1 MSRCCLSW
9 FSILLAIIVLLLTNC
24 AVKTPLYS
32 AKEISVSRDRIV
44 LEKKDQIKKFE
55 ARIREGLQRGF
66 LPIIDVEFHY
76 GSERIEIEKLIKRMN
91 ENGVALTWLSP
102 CGDRGRSEVSAALNE
117 LYPDRIVPTTV
128 SGDGTLWH
136 SSDKGFLDRLATA
149 VRSGRYFAMGEFE
162 ARHYHAGPST
172 SPDAHTRVDSEAM
185 RVVFEL
191 SKEKNIPFSLHH
203 EAEDK
208 LLPEL
213 ELMLRRYPEAKV
225 IWCHVGRNRD
235 PNTWKKFRKAEAAR
249 EFLQK
254 YPNLYFDF
262 LASPPG
268 AIFSGYVEGIM
279 YKTSFPGFTLNPE
292 WKKVIE
298 EFPDRFVLGSDVA
311 PLRFEGWYDRVFDD
325 YRKIILKGVREDVA
339 ERIAYKNAWKL
350 MTGEDWVD

>member
-1 MSRCCLSW
+1 MFRYCLSW
-9 FSILLAIIVLLLTNC
+9 VSILLVTILLLSTNC
-24 AVKTPLYS
+24 AVKARFYG
-32 AKEISVSRDRIV
+32 AKEISIFSDRIV
-44 LEKKDQIKKFE
+44 LEKKDQIKRFE
-55 ARIREGLQRGF
+55 GRIREGLRRGF

-76 GSERIEIEKLIKRMN
+76 GQRIEIEKLIRRMD
-91 ENGVALTWLSP
+91 ENGVALTWLAP
-102 CGDRGRSEVSAALNE
+102 GGDRGESELSLVLNE

-128 SGDGTLWH
+128 SGDGRLWH
-136 SSDKGFLDRLATA
+136 SSDQGFLDKLATD

-191 SKEKNIPFSLHH
+191 SKEKNIPFLLHH

-213 ELMLRRYPEAKV
+213 ESMLSRYREAKV
-225 IWCHVGRNRD
+225 VWCHVGLNRN
-235 PNTWKKFRKAEAAR
+235 PNTWKKFRKAEAVR

-254 YPNLYFDF
+254 YPNLYFNF

-279 YKTSFPGFTLNPE
+279 YKMSFIGFTLDPE

-298 EFPDRFVLGSDVA
+298 EFPRSVRSWCRCSSHA
-311 PLRFEGWYDRVFDD
+311 LRRV
-325 YRKIILKGVREDVA
+325 V
-339 ERIAYKNAWKL
+339 
-350 MTGEDWVD
+350 

>member
-1 MSRCCLSW
+1 M
-9 FSILLAIIVLLLTNC
+9 
-24 AVKTPLYS
+24 
-32 AKEISVSRDRIV
+32 D
-44 LEKKDQIKKFE
+44 KKDQIKKFGG
-55 ARIREGLQRGF
+55 RIREGLQRGF

-76 GSERIEIEKLIKRMN
+76 GSQRIELVKLIRRMD
-91 ENGVALTWLSP
+91 EKGVALTWLAP
-102 CGDRGRSEVSAALNE
+102 CGDLGRSEVSMAWNE

-128 SGDGTLWH
+128 SGDGKLWH
-136 SSDKGFLDRLATA
+136 SSDKGFIDRLATA

-185 RVVFEL
+185 KIVFEL
-191 SKEKNIPFSLHH
+191 SKEKSIPFLLHH

-225 IWCHVGRNRD
+225 IWCHAGRNRD
-235 PNTWKKFRKAEAAR
+235 PNTWKKFRKAEAVR

-254 YPNLYFDF
+254 YPNLYFNF

-268 AIFSGYVEGIM
+268 ARFSGYVEGIM
-279 YKTSFPGFTLNPE
+279 YKMSFKGFTLDLE

-311 PLRFEGWYDRVFDD
+311 PLRFEGWYDRVFND
-325 YRKIILKGVREDVA
+325 YRNIILQGVRKDVA
-339 ERIAYKNAWKL
+339 EMIAYKNAWKL

>member
-1 MSRCCLSW
+1 MFRYCLSR
-9 FSILLAIIVLLLTNC
+9 FSILLVIILLLSTNC
-24 AVKTPLYS
+24 AVKTPFYG
-32 AKEISVSRDRIV
+32 AKDISIPSDRIV
-44 LEKKDQIKKFE
+44 LEKNDQIKKFE
-55 ARIREGLQRGF
+55 RRIREGLQRGF

-76 GSERIEIEKLIKRMN
+76 TQRIEIEKLIRRMD
-91 ENGVALTWLSP
+91 ENGVALTWLAP
-102 CGDRGRSEVSAALNE
+102 GGDRGESELSLVLNE

-128 SGDGTLWH
+128 SGDGRLWH
-136 SSDKGFLDRLATA
+136 SSDQGFLDRLATA

-185 RVVFEL
+185 KVVFEQ
-191 SKEKNIPFSLHH
+191 SKEKGIPFLLHH

-213 ELMLRRYPEAKV
+213 ELMLGRYPEAKV
-225 IWCHVGRNRD
+225 IWCHVGRNRN

-249 EFLQK
+249 EFLERF
-254 YPNLYFDF
+254 PNLYFNF

-279 YKTSFPGFTLNPE
+279 YKMSFKGVILDPE
-292 WKKVIE
+292 WKRVIE

-311 PLRFEGWYDRVFDD
+311 PLRFEGWYDRAFDD
-325 YRKIILKGVREDVA
+325 YRKIILKGVRNDVA
-339 ERIAYKNAWKL
+339 ERIAYKNAWNL